1 MVNRPALSATLALL
15 LGLAALGC
23 DKPADRIVGTWRIDL
38 EATLADDRQTLE
50 LGPEERARRLEQAR
64 KFMGEMTFEFTR
76 AGLMIARVADTP
88 KTEGTYTVI
97 KSDGDTIVIEAR
109 RATGDREKV
118 EQLTITFDGDRLR
131 VTDRQQSM
139 VLTRL

>member
-15 LGLAALGC
+15 LGLMALGC
-23 DKPADRIVGTWRIDL
+23 DKPADKIVGTWRIDL
-38 EATLADDRQTLE
+38 EATLADDRQTRE

-64 KFMGEMTFEFTR
+64 KFMGEMTFQFTR
-76 AGLMIARVADTP
+76 DGHMIARVGDTP
-88 KTEGTYTVI
+88 KTEGTYTVV
-97 KSDGDTIVIEAR
+97 KGEGDTVIIEAR
-109 RATGDREKV
+109 RSNGDHEKV
-118 EQLTITFDGDRLR
+118 EQLTLTIEGDRLR